1 AYEKTDSNT
10 TEEQTVLNEAN
21 NMVALYGDVTGFSAS
36 FVLVVTF
43 EEMPPDPTNDDT
55 DEWNEA
61 LQRRVTIGYLEE
73 TFPISSARPDTEIGN
88 TNRPGV
94 WFFTLGQ
101 LPEVT
106 ENPEQKCLDWYYS
119 NLPNR
124 NSYNAI
130 SRLIP
135 TCPCSYTLAFFSNE
149 WIPEDNNGELPKC
162 FVIAP
167 FHGQW
172 GKRCCYTPRLSYER
186 NRPEAGS
193 FLLHHPWVNEAQNY
207 ENDVLPKQYCCE
219 QSDLCALYYDVRPT
233 DTCQRFIVIIIAIGR
248 GDPHINTL
256 DGKTFPFNAI
266 GEFTLIKIDLP
277 AQKFDLQARTCQ
289 ARSSSGDPVAASIF
303 CGFVARGN
311 GSEKFQVELN
321 NNRSGMVIY
330 ANDQDLTLT
339 YEQEGNLFN
348 RTIGGLVLRRSNNT
362 IRATF
367 QEGVSINITVE
378 FQLLTIEVGVKETL
392 EGFTGLLGDQNGN
405 PEDDFIFP
413 NGTTLPGNTTE
424 RDLLA
429 YGKSW
434 ALTSQTS
441 LFRYQAGYNTD
452 SYTNDSFVPIFL
464 SEVNQTLITQA
475 ETTCGS
481 SADVGCI
488 FDFIATGDT
497 DLALGTKQASD
508 AAALVKSTAENR
520 SPELDGP
527 ARINV
532 TVSNQTTFTLN
543 ASDVEDKQQPTYN
556 IISQPAAGFSFDND
570 TQTGTWTPVNNDTSK
585 IEIAVT
591 DSQGAQSPSLKIE
604 IVLCSGCN
612 RRGTCDFETFRTQ
625 VGDEYYK
632 LAVCE
637 CEPYYEGDDCENDFD
652 ACADE
657 PCPVGTTCTDFT
669 IDKHIA
675 AGADSPGYNCS
686 SCPNGYTY
694 NETVLNCY
702 DIDECAVGN
711 CSHTCTNTVGSFSC
725 GCNLGY
731 RLSPPVTG
739 TDCNDIDECA
749 DGTND
754 CAQTCTNTVG
764 SFTCDCYPG
773 FTLDPNGRTCTKDAA
788 TDPCASLT
796 NNCEYACQNHSGV
809 AVCQCPNSYTLAD
822 NNYNCT
828 DVDECSQNV
837 CSQLCNNTDGGFVCS
852 CYTGY
857 SLDADQVSCSE
868 CTGNTYGVNCNETC
882 ECRGRGTCDK
892 VKGCQCNSGWT
903 GTTCSD
909 DVNEC
914 VTLAAPCPSGQIC
927 SNTNGSYT
935 CSCPTGY
942 RKINI
947 TTCEDIDECAAPT
960 LNNCKQVC
968 TNTVG
973 SYTCS
978 CNTGYTYDSATNT
991 CQDIDECATQL
1002 SQCEQLCVNYPGSA
1016 NCECRSGFLLNDD
1029 RKTCAKE
1036 RDPCAVLS
1044 DSKNCS
1050 YGCEISQ
1057 SGVAT
1062 CYCPSGYELAV
1073 DEVTCVDINECTNNA
1088 TNQCSQ
1094 QCDNAPGSYICSCSI
1109 GYRLDNSQR
1118 NCTGCDAYHW
1128 GEDCANDCNCSP
1140 LGTDY
1145 CDSVTSCVCKE
1156 GWLGTTCELDRDECS
1171 SNPCPANAAC
1181 TDTAGSYRCDCNAG
1195 YARNAT
1201 ANTCDDVNECD
1212 DSPCDQTCTNSVG
1225 SYVCSCSSGFN
1236 SVGDSCVAQT
1246 ECVSSTCEQN
1256 CRVVGGTEKCICNA
1270 GYTVNA
1276 TDSSICDDIDECQ
1289 NNPCING
1296 TCNNTPGAFTC
1307 TCANGTYLLGDYLTC
1322 A

>member
-1 AYEKTDSNT
+1 MTAATRTPLSFKFRNRQLMCGYWADMQLLSSDSSSSVWYHAYEKTDSNT
-10 TEEQTVLNEAN
+10 AEEQTVLNEAN

-55 DEWNEA
+55 DERVNFQMVLISDGSITYGMFIYASGAMQWNEA

-124 NSYNAI
+124 NSYNTN
-130 SRLIP
+130 SGLMP

-167 FHGQW
+167 FYGQW
-172 GKRCCYTPRLSYER
+172 GK
-186 NRPEAGS
+186 
-193 FLLHHPWVNEAQNY
+193 
-207 ENDVLPKQYCCE
+207 
-219 QSDLCALYYDVRPT
+219 SDLCALYYDVRPT

-413 NGTTLPGNTTE
+413 NG
-424 RDLLA
+424 
-429 YGKSW
+429 

-508 AAALVKSTAENR
+508 AAALVKSTADNR

-543 ASDVEDKQQPTYN
+543 ASDHEDQQQLTYN
-556 IISQPAAGFSFDND
+556 IISQPAEGFSFDND

-585 IEIAVT
+585 IEA
-591 DSQGAQSPSLKIE
+591 SNL
-604 IVLCSGCN
+604 
-612 RRGTCDFETFRTQ
+612 
-625 VGDEYYK
+625 
-632 LAVCE
+632 
-637 CEPYYEGDDCENDFD
+637 
-652 ACADE
+652 
-657 PCPVGTTCTDFT
+657 
-669 IDKHIA
+669 
-675 AGADSPGYNCS
+675 
-686 SCPNGYTY
+686 
-694 NETVLNCY
+694 LN
-702 DIDECAVGN
+702 
-711 CSHTCTNTVGSFSC
+711 
-725 GCNLGY
+725 
-731 RLSPPVTG
+731 
-739 TDCNDIDECA
+739 
-749 DGTND
+749 
-754 CAQTCTNTVG
+754 Q
-764 SFTCDCYPG
+764 
-773 FTLDPNGRTCTKDAA
+773 
-788 TDPCASLT
+788 
-796 NNCEYACQNHSGV
+796 SGV
-809 AVCQCPNSYTLAD
+809 AVCQCPNGYTLAD

-868 CTGNTYGVNCNETC
+868 NFNVVIFSESTNS
-882 ECRGRGTCDK
+882 RGTK
-892 VKGCQCNSGWT
+892 
-903 GTTCSD
+903 
-909 DVNEC
+909 
-914 VTLAAPCPSGQIC
+914 LAML
-927 SNTNGSYT
+927 
-935 CSCPTGY
+935 
-942 RKINI
+942 
-947 TTCEDIDECAAPT
+947 ID
-960 LNNCKQVC
+960 
-968 TNTVG
+968 
-973 SYTCS
+973 
-978 CNTGYTYDSATNT
+978 
-991 CQDIDECATQL
+991 
-1002 SQCEQLCVNYPGSA
+1002 
-1016 NCECRSGFLLNDD
+1016 
-1029 RKTCAKE
+1029 
-1036 RDPCAVLS
+1036 
-1044 DSKNCS
+1044 
-1050 YGCEISQ
+1050 
-1057 SGVAT
+1057 
-1062 CYCPSGYELAV
+1062 
-1073 DEVTCVDINECTNNA
+1073 
-1088 TNQCSQ
+1088 
-1094 QCDNAPGSYICSCSI
+1094 
-1109 GYRLDNSQR
+1109 
-1118 NCTGCDAYHW
+1118 
-1128 GEDCANDCNCSP
+1128 
-1140 LGTDY
+1140 
-1145 CDSVTSCVCKE
+1145 
-1156 GWLGTTCELDRDECS
+1156 
-1171 SNPCPANAAC
+1171 
-1181 TDTAGSYRCDCNAG
+1181 
-1195 YARNAT
+1195 
-1201 ANTCDDVNECD
+1201 
-1212 DSPCDQTCTNSVG
+1212 
-1225 SYVCSCSSGFN
+1225 
-1236 SVGDSCVAQT
+1236 
-1246 ECVSSTCEQN
+1246 
-1256 CRVVGGTEKCICNA
+1256 
-1270 GYTVNA
+1270 
-1276 TDSSICDDIDECQ
+1276 
-1289 NNPCING
+1289 
-1296 TCNNTPGAFTC
+1296 
-1307 TCANGTYLLGDYLTC
+1307 
-1322 A
+1322 